1 MIELRE
7 LSINDGEEIYNM
19 LQDIDKE
26 ENGFHNEAQGL
37 TYKEFEVYLKT
48 NKRMSEGKD
57 LPKGYVPQTLYWLF
71 VEGKPVGLAKLRH
84 YLNESLRE
92 KGGHAAYAIRK
103 SKRRQGYGKLIL
115 RELLKKAKE
124 KKIDELLLTCDDD
137 NLASRRVIEA
147 NGGELEKIKE
157 GECYYWIRENN

>member
-7 LSINDGEEIYNM
+7 LSTNDGEDIYNM
-19 LQDIDKE
+19 LQDIKRE
-26 ENGFHNEAQGL
+26 ENGFHNEAKGL
-37 TYKEFEVYLKT
+37 RYQEFEVYLKS

-57 LPKGYVPQTLYWLF
+57 LPEGDVPQTLYWLF

-103 SKRRQGYGKLIL
+103 SERGQGYGKLIL
-115 RELLKKAKE
+115 RELIKKAKD
-124 KKIDELLLTCDDD
+124 KGIKELLLTCDND

-147 NGGELEKIKE
+147 NGGQLEKIKE
-157 GECYYWIRENN
+157 GECFYWI

>member
-26 ENGFHNEAQGL
+26 ENGFHNEAKGL
-37 TYKEFEVYLKT
+37 KYKEFKVYLKA
-48 NKRMSEGKD
+48 NKKMAEGKD
-57 LPKGYVPQTLYWLF
+57 LPEEYVPQTLYWLF
-71 VEGKPVGLAKLRH
+71 VEDKPVGMAKLRH

-103 SKRRQGYGKLIL
+103 SKRGQGYGKLVL
-115 RELLKKAKE
+115 RELIKKVEEKE
-124 KKIDELLLTCDDD
+124 IDELLLTCDDD

-147 NGGELEKIKE
+147 NGGKLEKIKD